1 MVKTLRYFIYFNNDS
16 LLLKSRIL
24 IPYDFNKMGEHNKTR
39 NINNHSDSDT
49 ITTSHNFFFIS
60 SSFSD
65 FFLLRKASKSSN
77 VWVPGIMLEGR
88 GATASST
95 LFMTLSRPENSSP
108 TLPPPE
114 ISTFML
120 IVKVMG
126 LRPFCGVLHLRL
138 VCPPSL

>member
-1 MVKTLRYFIYFNNDS
+1 MKTLTYFIYFNNDF
-16 LLLKSRIL
+16 LLLKSRIM
-24 IPYDFNKMGEHNKTR
+24 IPYDFNKMSEHNKTR
-39 NINNHSDSDT
+39 NINHSDSNT

-77 VWVPGIMLEGR
+77 VWVPGMMFEGR

-95 LFMTLSRPENSSP
+95 LFITLSRPENSSP

-114 ISTFML
+114 TFML

-126 LRPFCGVLHLRL
+126 L
-138 VCPPSL
+138 